1 MSWRETIAG
10 RSEGG
15 IPLVGSFRGAKFI
28 APASEATFGRRAEVH
43 EYPLRDK
50 PWVEDLGGK
59 ARRYEIE
66 VFVDSRLGDHLAMRD
81 ALIAAIEEGGPGTL
95 VHPWHGTMTVS
106 LTEPATVRE
115 SSREG
120 GRTTFRLVFVEAG
133 ELLYPASGADTAVAV
148 DGAADSA
155 ITASMDDFAQAYS
168 VDGLPAWSLAAI
180 EKDLY
185 ATLADVEALV
195 GGVAGAIAAE
205 IRRPANMAAAIIGAV
220 QRVAS
225 MVEEPFDAIALY
237 SRLFAAGD
245 DSSTVPATTVG
256 KRLAQNSA
264 ALHRLTRETA
274 VVEAA
279 RSASLADFPTIE
291 EALATAAVLLEAL
304 DSRMETFDPVSGAP
318 VNDTVYQ
325 ALAALRA
332 AVAIDLRTRGARLPE
347 LSVYTPDATLP
358 ALVIAH
364 RIHGDATRA
373 DEISGRNRISHPG
386 FVAGGNVLEII
397 K

>member
-28 APASEATFGRRAEVH
+28 APASEAIFGRRAEVH
-43 EYPLRDK
+43 EYPLRNK

-81 ALIAAIEEGGPGTL
+81 ALIAALEEGGPGTL

-106 LTEPATVRE
+106 LTEPATVLE

-120 GRTTFRLVFVEAG
+120 GRTTLRLVFVEAG

-155 ITASMDDFAQAYS
+155 ITASMDDFAQVYS

-185 ATLADVEALV
+185 ATLAGVEALV

-245 DSSTVPATTVG
+245 DSSTVPATTIWQ
-256 KRLAQNSA
+256 RLAQNSA

-279 RSASLADFPTIE
+279 RSASLADFPTRD
-291 EALATAAVLLEAL
+291 EALASAAMLLEAL
-304 DSRMETFDPVSGAP
+304 DSRMETVDPVSGAP
-318 VNDTVYQ
+318 VSDAVYQ

-332 AVAIDLRTRGARLPE
+332 SVAIDLRTRGARLPE

-364 RIHGDATRA
+364 RIYGDATRA